1 MTERH
6 SVLGHV
12 QAREIDIGDVVRW
25 GDLLLGLTTI
35 PVTGVVLGEPLHR
48 GTGPD
53 LSFVAE
59 GWLRD
64 ARALGM
70 RVMLQP
76 DGQIRRTQPLHDDS
90 ERAQART

>member
-25 GDLLLGLTTI
+25 GDMLLGLTTI

-59 GWLRD
+59 EWLRD